1 MTIVMETS
9 GRKTSL
15 KKAILTAEDKR
26 YEIRHGNCKNTTEH
40 CG

>member
-1 MTIVMETS
+1 METS
-9 GRKTSL
+9 GRKTTSNI

-26 YEIRHGNCKNTTEH
+26 YEIRHGNCGNTTEH